1 MRRIG
6 FPRLTLGAGLRAAAF
21 ATMLVPALSTS
32 GRADEQWRYCVA
44 QDEDG
49 HRFFI
54 TEAFPTA
61 TAIEDLERSFN
72 AWLDKTGGP
81 HRWGICPR
89 SASAFEAAA
98 DVESAVRYNRRLG
111 LEEQPVSW
119 PETRS

>member
-6 FPRLTLGAGLRAAAF
+6 IALTAVLVAAAF
-21 ATMLVPALSTS
+21 AP

-44 QDEDG
+44 QDEEG

-54 TEAFPTA
+54 TEAFPTS
-61 TAIEDLERSFN
+61 TAIDALERSFN
-72 AWLDKTGGP
+72 AWLDRSGEA

-89 SASAFEAAA
+89 SDNAFDAAA
-98 DVESAVRYNRRLG
+98 DVESAVRYNRKQG
-111 LEEQPVSW
+111 FVQQPVNW